1 MPNPLPDEILQHL
14 AAHKAEPVS
23 GQVLAGRFGVTRAAV
38 WKAVESLR
46 KQGVPV
52 ESLPGRGYRLGPG
65 RRGVRAG
72 EIRARLPAGGLG
84 LPCRHLPIAGSTNR
98 EAEAWARRGAPHGA
112 LVTADHQSDGRGRLG
127 RAWLDR
133 PGETLLLS
141 LVLRP
146 DLPAARAPTLTFAAA
161 VALAE
166 ALGSWMPAEEIEIK
180 WPNDV
185 LLSGRK
191 VAGILL
197 EMRAEAQR
205 VEHVILG
212 VGVNVGGT
220 SGDLAEEIC
229 SLATTVAEHAD
240 PAPDRLDVLCGFL
253 ERFGS
258 WHDRLGRDGFEP
270 VRAEW
275 DRWFRARNR
284 PVHVRTGN
292 RVVVGLARGLTQ
304 NGGLGVERPDGGRV
318 EILAGDVE
326 ASTTRATA

>member
-1 MPNPLPDEILQHL
+1 MPYSLPDEILQHL
-14 AAHKAEPVS
+14 TARGTEPVS

-52 ESLPGRGYRLGPG
+52 VSLPGRGYRLGSG

-72 EIRARLPAGGLG
+72 EVRARIPAGGLG
-84 LPCRHLPIAGSTNR
+84 LPCRHLPITGSTNR

-127 RAWLDR
+127 RPWLDR
-133 PGETLLLS
+133 PGETLLFS

-166 ALGSWMPAEEIEIK
+166 SLGSWIPEKDIAIK

-191 VAGILL
+191 AAGILL

-220 SGDLAEEIC
+220 AVALDETIRP
-229 SLATTVAEHAD
+229 LATTVAEHAH

-253 ERFGS
+253 DRFGS
-258 WHDRLGRDGFEP
+258 WYDRLGRDGFEP

-275 DRWFRARNR
+275 NRWFRARNR
-284 PVHVRTGN
+284 PVRVRTGN
-292 RVVVGLARGLTQ
+292 RVVAGLALGLTRD
-304 NGGLGVERPDGGRV
+304 GGLVVEQSDGGRV

-326 ASTTRATA
+326 AATTRATA